1 LIIISGFNCTRNSSC
16 IGHGLHWNCLPKHV
30 IEGKTGGRIEV
41 TEDEEG
47 ELSSYWMILR
57 KEDNDNVKIKQ

>member
-1 LIIISGFNCTRNSSC
+1 
-16 IGHGLHWNCLPKHV
+16 LHWNCPTKHV
-30 IEGKTGGRIEV
+30 IEGKIVRRIEV

-57 KEDNDNVKIKQ
+57 KEDNGNLRRNY